1 MKFPYASVASDETGA
16 TAAIFWE
23 YAPEPPRLTL
33 IDVEVSTVAA
43 LSAFLP
49 HLNGRLYELA
59 HEMMPAAAQAAS
71 PHGRF
76 LNSLYQPP
84 PFVPSIFAPAT
95 LGQMLGLLSIAHVEI
110 PELIERMMPED
121 KDLKA
126 AMFTSAGM
134 VRLSRAAAGKTEN
147 HPFNAIVSRQV
158 GQVRSAVAE
167 AYVLGVLAGLYD
179 PGSFN
184 PRRL

>member
-16 TAAIFWE
+16 TAAIFWV

-33 IDVEVSTVAA
+33 IDVEVSTVAD

-71 PHGRF
+71 PYGRF
-76 LNSLYQPP
+76 LNSLNQPP

-110 PELIERMMPED
+110 PELIGPQGRDVHLGRDGSAFARSRRED
-121 KDLKA
+121 RKPPVQRD
-126 AMFTSAGM
+126 
-134 VRLSRAAAGKTEN
+134 RLSPGGAGPLRSRRGLRPGRAGW
-147 HPFNAIVSRQV
+147 HLR
-158 GQVRSAVAE
+158 
-167 AYVLGVLAGLYD
+167 
-179 PGSFN
+179 
-184 PRRL
+184 PRLV